1 MVNLVREP
9 MNKYDQCALRVDNVT
24 NEQVGHIKREHA
36 KALSFVVDS
45 NYAKVEG

>member
-1 MVNLVREP
+1 
-9 MNKYDQCALRVDNVT
+9 MNKYDPFAMRVDNVT
-24 NEQVGHIKREHA
+24 YEQVGYIKREHA